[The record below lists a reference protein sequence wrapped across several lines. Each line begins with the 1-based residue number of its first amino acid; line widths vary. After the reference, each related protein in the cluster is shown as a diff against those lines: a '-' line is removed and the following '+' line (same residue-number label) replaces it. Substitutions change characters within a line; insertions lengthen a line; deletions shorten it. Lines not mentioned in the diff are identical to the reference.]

1 MKKMKISHI
10 KILTVL
16 FLAIYIQGCAELLE
30 EEVYSVLGP
39 SNFFQSAEDAESL
52 LNSAYASD
60 QRRSSRDYLLLS
72 ELTSDLLIQRGGGLR
87 RSAQLIEDFTW
98 NATHPFLDGQWGRDY
113 TAIYRANLII
123 DRVPDIEMD
132 EERKRQIIAEARFIR
147 ASNYFYL
154 FDVFGPVPLI
164 TNSDLEI
171 EARPARASRE
181 EMIGFIEDELMAVSE
196 ILPIEARNYGRAN
209 KGIALSLLT
218 KFYLNNKKWQEAAA
232 TAQQVIALN
241 KYSLFNGGSRSA
253 LFDIENEEN
262 DEFIYIRP
270 NLPIPGLSTTY
281 IAHAAPPSYQ
291 FKFPPRANYAAQ
303 YQLLDGFVNSFHPD
317 DQRKEVIIKSYT
329 DVNGNLIDLG
339 PDNSRSFKF
348 EEDPS
353 GIGQHMGNDF
363 PIIRY
368 ADILLSRAEALN
380 ELVGPS
386 EEAISLINLIR
397 QVAGVPPILLSDFN
411 GKEELRDHILDERS
425 WEFFTEELRRQDLI
439 RHGKFI
445 ELANE
450 RGKSAFDYHVLFP
463 IPQNEIDRNPNLEQN
478 PGY

>member
-1 MKKMKISHI
+1 MKTIYI
-10 KILTVL
+10 KILTIALLLVS
-16 FLAIYIQGCAELLE
+16 IQGCEDPLQ

-39 SNFFQSAEDAESL
+39 TNFFLSAEDAESM

-72 ELTSDLLIQRGGGLR
+72 ELTTDILIERGGGLR
-87 RSAQLIEDFTW
+87 RDAQLIEDFTW
-98 NATHPFLDGQWGRDY
+98 NPTHSFLDGQWGRDY
-113 TAIYRANLII
+113 TAIYRSNLII
-123 DRVPDIEMD
+123 DRVPEIDMNED
-132 EERKRQIIAEARFIR
+132 RKQEIIAEARFIR

-154 FDVFGPVPLI
+154 FDIFGPVPLI
-164 TNSDLEI
+164 TSSELEI
-171 EARPARASRE
+171 EARPTRAGRE
-181 EMIGFIEDELMAVSE
+181 EIIAFIENELQAVSE
-196 ILPIEARNYGRAN
+196 ILPVEARNYGRAN

-218 KFYLNNKKWQEAAA
+218 KFYLNNKKWQQAAE
-232 TAQQVIALN
+232 TAQMVIDLN
-241 KYSLFNGGSRSA
+241 KYSLFTAGSRDA

-262 DEFIYIRP
+262 EEFIYIRP

-281 IAHAAPPSYQ
+281 LAHAAPPSYQ
-291 FKFPPRANYAAQ
+291 FKYPPRGNYAAQ
-303 YQLLDGFVNSFHPD
+303 YQLLDGFVNSFHPE
-317 DQRKEVIIKSYT
+317 DQRKAVIIQEYM
-329 DVNGNLIDLG
+329 DVNGNLIELG

-348 EEDPS
+348 GEDPS
-353 GIGQHMGNDF
+353 GVGVHMGNDF

-380 ELVGPS
+380 EISGPTD
-386 EEAISLINLIR
+386 EAISLINEVR
-397 QVAGVPPILLSDFN
+397 EVAGVPALLLSDFN
-411 GKEELRDHILDERS
+411 TKEELRDHILDERA

-450 RGKSAFDYHVLFP
+450 RGKNAFDYHVLFP

>member
-1 MKKMKISHI
+1 MKIIYKNIFVVIS
-10 KILTVL
+10 L
-16 FLAIYIQGCAELLE
+16 FIAVQGCEDPLN

-39 SNFFQSAEDAESL
+39 TNFFRSAEDAESL

-72 ELTSDLLIQRGGGLR
+72 ELTTDILIERGGGLR
-87 RSAQLIEDFTW
+87 RDAQLIEDFTW
-98 NATHPFLDGQWGRDY
+98 NPTHSFLDGQWGRDY
-113 TAIYRANLII
+113 TAIYRSNLII
-123 DRVPDIEMD
+123 DRVPEIDMN
-132 EERKRQIIAEARFIR
+132 EERKQEILAEARFIR

-154 FDVFGPVPLI
+154 FDIFGPVPLI
-164 TNSDLEI
+164 TSSELEI
-171 EARPARASRE
+171 EARPARATRE
-181 EMIGFIEDELMAVSE
+181 EIIGFIESELLAVSQ
-196 ILPIEARNYGRAN
+196 ILPVDSRNYGRAN

-218 KFYLNNKKWQEAAA
+218 KFNLNNKKWQEAAE
-232 TAQQVIALN
+232 TALMVIDLN
-241 KYSLFNGGSRSA
+241 KYSLFTAGSRDA

-262 DEFIYIRP
+262 EEFIYIRP

-291 FKFPPRANYAAQ
+291 FAFPPRANYAAQ

-317 DQRKEVIIKSYT
+317 DQRKEVIIQEYI

-348 EEDPS
+348 NEDPS
-353 GIGQHMGNDF
+353 GVGQHMGNDF

-380 ELVGPS
+380 EISGPTD
-386 EEAISLINLIR
+386 EAISLINEVR
-397 QVAGVPPILLSDFN
+397 EVAGVPALSLNDFPTR
-411 GKEELRDHILDERS
+411 EALRDHILDERA

-478 PGY
+478 TGY

>member
-1 MKKMKISHI
+1 MKINYI
-10 KILTVL
+10 RILAAL
-16 FLAIYIQGCAELLE
+16 FLFISIQGCEDLLE

-39 SNFFQSAEDAESL
+39 SNFFLSAEDAESL

-113 TAIYRANLII
+113 TAIYRSNLII
-123 DRVPDIEMD
+123 DRVPDIDMN
-132 EERKRQIIAEARFIR
+132 EERKQEILAEARFIR
-147 ASNYFYL
+147 ASNYVYL
-154 FDVFGPVPLI
+154 FDIFGPVPLI
-164 TNSDLEI
+164 TSSELEI

-181 EMIGFIEDELMAVSE
+181 EIVGFIEDELLAASQV
-196 ILPIEARNYGRAN
+196 LPVEARNYGRAN
-209 KGIALSLLT
+209 KGIALSVLT
-218 KFYLNNKKWQEAAA
+218 KFYLNNKKWQEAAE
-232 TAQQVIALN
+232 TAQMVMELN
-241 KYSLFNGGSRSA
+241 KYSLFDQGSRDA

-281 IAHAAPPSYQ
+281 LAHAAPPSYQ
-291 FKFPPRANYAAQ
+291 FAYPPRANYAAQ
-303 YQLLDGFVNSFHPD
+303 YQLLDDFVNSFHPD
-317 DQRKEVIIKSYT
+317 DERKEVIIKEYI

-339 PDNSRSFKF
+339 TDNSRSFKF
-348 EEDPS
+348 GEDPN
-353 GIGQHMGNDF
+353 GVGQHMGNDF

-380 ELVGPS
+380 EISGPT
-386 EEAISLINLIR
+386 EEAISLINEVR
-397 QVAGVPPILLSDFN
+397 EVAGVPALSLNNFSS
-411 GKEELRDHILDERS
+411 KEALRDHILDERA

>member
-1 MKKMKISHI
+1 MKTKYIR
-10 KILTVL
+10 ILAAL
-16 FLAIYIQGCAELLE
+16 FLFISIQGCEDLLE

-39 SNFFQSAEDAESL
+39 SNFFLSAEDAESL

-113 TAIYRANLII
+113 TAIYRSNLII
-123 DRVPDIEMD
+123 DRVPDIDMN
-132 EERKRQIIAEARFIR
+132 EERKQEILAEARFIR
-147 ASNYFYL
+147 ASNYVYL
-154 FDVFGPVPLI
+154 FDIFGPVPLI
-164 TNSDLEI
+164 TSSELEI

-181 EMIGFIEDELMAVSE
+181 EIVGFIEDELLAASQV
-196 ILPIEARNYGRAN
+196 LPVQARNYGRAN
-209 KGIALSLLT
+209 KGIALSVLT
-218 KFYLNNKKWQEAAA
+218 KFYLNNKKWQEAAE
-232 TAQQVIALN
+232 TAQMVMELN
-241 KYSLFNGGSRSA
+241 KYSLFDQGSRDA

-281 IAHAAPPSYQ
+281 LAHAAPPSYQ
-291 FKFPPRANYAAQ
+291 FAYPPRANYAAQ
-303 YQLLDGFVNSFHPD
+303 YQLLDDFVNSFHPD
-317 DQRKEVIIKSYT
+317 DERKEVIIKEYI

-339 PDNSRSFKF
+339 TDNSRSFKF
-348 EEDPS
+348 GEDPN
-353 GIGQHMGNDF
+353 GVGQHMGNDF

-380 ELVGPS
+380 EISGPT
-386 EEAISLINLIR
+386 EEAISLINEVR
-397 QVAGVPPILLSDFN
+397 EVAGVPALSLNNFSS
-411 GKEELRDHILDERS
+411 KEALRDHILDERA

>member
-1 MKKMKISHI
+1 MKINHI
-10 KILTVL
+10 KILTTL
-16 FLAIYIQGCAELLE
+16 FLAISIQGCADLLE

-39 SNFFQSAEDAESL
+39 SNFFRTAEDAESL

-87 RSAQLIEDFTW
+87 RNAQLIEDFTW
-98 NATHPFLDGQWGRDY
+98 NSTHPFLDVEWGRDF
-113 TAIYRANLII
+113 TAIYRSNLII

-132 EERKRQIIAEARFIR
+132 EARKQQIIAEARFIR

-171 EARPARASRE
+171 EARPGRASRE
-181 EMIGFIEDELMAVSE
+181 EMIGFIEDELQAVSQ
-196 ILPIEARNYGRAN
+196 ILPVEARSYGRAN

-232 TAQQVIALN
+232 TAQQVIDLN
-241 KYSLFNGGSRSA
+241 KYSLFNGVSRSA

-281 IAHAAPPSYQ
+281 LAHAAPPSYQ

-303 YQLLDGFVNSFHPD
+303 YQLLDEFVNSFHPD
-317 DQRKEVIIKSYT
+317 DQRQEVIIKSYN
-329 DVNGNLIDLG
+329 DVNGNLINLG

-348 EEDPS
+348 GEDPS
-353 GIGQHMGNDF
+353 GVGEHMGNDF

-380 ELVGPS
+380 EIAGPS
-386 EEAISLINLIR
+386 EEAISLINEVR
-397 QVAGVPPILLSDFN
+397 EVAGVPALMLADFTS
-411 GKEELRDHILDERS
+411 KEELRDHILEERG

-450 RGKSAFDYHVLFP
+450 RGKNAFDYHVLFP

>member
-1 MKKMKISHI
+1 MKTKYI
-10 KILTVL
+10 KILAVL
-16 FLAIYIQGCAELLE
+16 FLFISIQGCEDPLE

-39 SNFFQSAEDAESL
+39 SNFFLSAEDAESM

-113 TAIYRANLII
+113 TAIYRSNLII
-123 DRVPDIEMD
+123 DRVPDIEMNENRK
-132 EERKRQIIAEARFIR
+132 EEILAEARFIR
-147 ASNYFYL
+147 ASNYVYL
-154 FDVFGPVPLI
+154 FDIFGPVPLI
-164 TNSDLEI
+164 TSSELEI
-171 EARPARASRE
+171 EARPARAARE
-181 EMIGFIEDELMAVSE
+181 EIVSFIEDELRAASQV
-196 ILPIEARNYGRAN
+196 LPVEARNYGRAN

-218 KFYLNNKKWQEAAA
+218 KFYLNNKKWQEAAE
-232 TAQQVIALN
+232 TAQMVMDLN
-241 KYSLFNGGSRSA
+241 KYSLFDQGSRDA
-253 LFDIENEEN
+253 LFDLENEEN

-281 IAHAAPPSYQ
+281 LAHAAPPSYQ
-291 FKFPPRANYAAQ
+291 FAYPPRANYAAQ
-303 YQLLDGFVNSFHPD
+303 YQLLDDFVNSFHPD
-317 DQRKEVIIKSYT
+317 DQRKDVIIKEYL

-339 PDNSRSFKF
+339 TDNSRSFKF
-348 EEDPS
+348 GEDPN
-353 GIGQHMGNDF
+353 GVGQHMGNDF

-380 ELVGPS
+380 EISGPT
-386 EEAISLINLIR
+386 EEAISLINEVR
-397 QVAGVPPILLSDFN
+397 EVAGVPALSVNDFSS
-411 GKEELRDHILDERS
+411 KESLRAHILDERA
-425 WEFFTEELRRQDLI
+425 WEFFTEESRRQDLI

-445 ELANE
+445 ELAKE
-450 RGKSAFDYHVLFP
+450 RGKSAFDYQVLFP

>member
-1 MKKMKISHI
+1 MKTIYI
-10 KILTVL
+10 KILI
-16 FLAIYIQGCAELLE
+16 LASMLISLQGCEDPLQ

-39 SNFFQSAEDAESL
+39 TNFFQTAEDAESM

-72 ELTSDLLIQRGGGLR
+72 ELTTDILIERGGGLR
-87 RSAQLIEDFTW
+87 RDAQLIEDFTW
-98 NATHPFLDGQWGRDY
+98 NPTHSFLNTQWGRDY
-113 TAIYRANLII
+113 TAIYRSNLII
-123 DRVPDIEMD
+123 DRVPEIDMNED
-132 EERKRQIIAEARFIR
+132 RKQEIIAEARFIR

-154 FDVFGPVPLI
+154 FDIFGPVPLI
-164 TNSDLEI
+164 TSSELEI
-171 EARPARASRE
+171 EARPARAGRE
-181 EMIGFIEDELMAVSE
+181 EIIGFIENELQAVSDV
-196 ILPIEARNYGRAN
+196 LPVEPRNYGRAN

-218 KFYLNNKKWQEAAA
+218 KFYLNNKKWQEAAE
-232 TAQQVIALN
+232 TAKMVMDLN
-241 KYSLFNGGSRSA
+241 KYSLFDQGSRDA

-262 DEFIYIRP
+262 EEFIYIRP

-281 IAHAAPPSYQ
+281 LAHAAPPSYQ
-291 FKFPPRANYAAQ
+291 FEYPPRANYAAQ
-303 YQLLDGFVNSFHPD
+303 YQLLDGFVNSFHTD
-317 DQRKEVIIKSYT
+317 DQRKDVIIKKYM
-329 DVNGNLIDLG
+329 DVNGNLVELG
-339 PDNSRSFKF
+339 QDNSRSFKF
-348 EEDPS
+348 NEDPS
-353 GIGQHMGNDF
+353 GVGEHMGNDF

-380 ELVGPS
+380 EISGPTD
-386 EEAISLINLIR
+386 EAISLINEVR
-397 QVAGVPPILLSDFN
+397 EVAGVPALSLNDFSS
-411 GKEELRDHILDERS
+411 KEDLRDHILDERA

-450 RGKSAFDYHVLFP
+450 RGKNAFDYHVLFP